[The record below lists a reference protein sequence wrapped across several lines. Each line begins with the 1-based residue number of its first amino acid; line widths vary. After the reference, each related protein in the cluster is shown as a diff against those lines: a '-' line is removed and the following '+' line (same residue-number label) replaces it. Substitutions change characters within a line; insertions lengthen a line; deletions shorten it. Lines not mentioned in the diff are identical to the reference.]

1 MIVTPRENCW
11 CINVPCKVEQHVAV
25 RQTSAQE
32 LIDVFLRDT
41 TVLPIHAK
49 RDEICNAMS
58 IVDEVNNSDGV
69 RVYANITN
77 KKWESALGN
86 SAATENENATG
97 DMAGL

>member
-1 MIVTPRENCW
+1 MC
-11 CINVPCKVEQHVAV
+11 
-25 RQTSAQE
+25 AQK
-32 LIDVFLRDT
+32 LIDVFLSDT
-41 TVLPIHAK
+41 TVFPIHAK

-58 IVDEVNNSDGV
+58 VVDEVNNRDGV

-86 SAATENENATG
+86 STATENENAAG

>member
-1 MIVTPRENCW
+1 
-11 CINVPCKVEQHVAV
+11 
-25 RQTSAQE
+25 
-32 LIDVFLRDT
+32 
-41 TVLPIHAK
+41 
-49 RDEICNAMS
+49 MS

-69 RVYANITN
+69 RVYADVTN

>member
-1 MIVTPRENCW
+1 VIVTPGENCW
-11 CINVPCKVEQHVAV
+11 CVDIPCKVEKHVAI
-25 RQTSAQE
+25 RQTCAQE
-32 LIDVFLRDT
+32 LINVFLSDT
-41 TVLPIHAK
+41 TVFPIHAK

-58 IVDEVNNSDGV
+58 IIDEVNNRDGV

-86 SAATENENATG
+86 SAATENENAAG